1 MTTFVTTR
9 PRARKDRTYTPN
21 SERMTLEE
29 FFGVTGDMPSKEKE
43 A

>member
-9 PRARKDRTYTPN
+9 PRARKDHVC
-21 SERMTLEE
+21 SDCGRMSLEE